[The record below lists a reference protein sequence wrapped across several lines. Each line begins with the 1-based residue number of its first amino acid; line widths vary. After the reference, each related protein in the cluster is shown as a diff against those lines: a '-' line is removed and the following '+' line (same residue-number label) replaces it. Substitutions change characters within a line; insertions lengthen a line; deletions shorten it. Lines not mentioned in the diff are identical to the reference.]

1 MLCDP
6 VKKSKVTIKLG
17 FKILLIGNQNHNF
30 FSICRYLREKNYD
43 AHLMLMES
51 ETIHHLP
58 ASDTYDNNFQEF
70 VKEGKLSRLPSG
82 FVRTE
87 KKYLI
92 NLLKDYSFIIGCGL
106 TPAYMNKINRNLDIF
121 IPYGSDLMF
130 QPFLSKKKLFNKKFL
145 KILYQTYHQRNGI
158 KKAKNIISP
167 VTNPIIEEYI
177 LKLNYRGN
185 RVFSHIPFIY
195 SSQYK
200 NKTFSDFIFHSKND
214 VLVDY

>member
-82 FVRTE
+82 FVSTE
-87 KKYLI
+87 KK
-92 NLLKDYSFIIGCGL
+92 
-106 TPAYMNKINRNLDIF
+106 
-121 IPYGSDLMF
+121 
-130 QPFLSKKKLFNKKFL
+130 
-145 KILYQTYHQRNGI
+145 
-158 KKAKNIISP
+158 IS
-167 VTNPIIEEYI
+167 N
-177 LKLNYRGN
+177 
-185 RVFSHIPFIY
+185 
-195 SSQYK
+195 
-200 NKTFSDFIFHSKND
+200 
-214 VLVDY
+214 